1 MYIPLIFLN
10 CPSVSPA
17 VPTQPVLPTVAVPAS
32 RRRWGHWLLVVVG
45 LLAVGIWAG
54 LTFWLDP
61 WLRRTLQ
68 EKVQTASHGRYQLR
82 IGELHTSL
90 WHRRAAL
97 RRLHL
102 RTVGSTTDS
111 VRLPRVEA
119 ALGRLQIA
127 GIGLWQLLRRGEVS
141 LDSVALDA
149 VTVQLSGW
157 PPTASS
163 LPLHRQ
169 LPVQGLRIGKLVV
182 RHAQGLFGP
191 AASPAVQ
198 VGDADLLFR
207 DVRIGAAGAADSSRI
222 GYAAAVAVEVRNLMA
237 QVPGHQLR
245 LRRLVAAS
253 GSRRLE
259 ADSMTIH
266 PLQSINSRRSPNV
279 RVSLAL
285 PRVVLTGVDA
295 AGLTRRQFQADSL
308 WVASPRMALTLPA
321 RKPPALH
328 DALIPYLRQC
338 QLKTLVVTN
347 GQVRIAGT
355 ELAPAVADVHITGS
369 RVQVL
374 PYAGR
379 PVGMYYAQAWRVQTG
394 RATATLNAPY
404 YHLAWQR
411 LRADTRAGRLQLTN
425 IALMPTMSVV
435 RLAQSK
441 GHQAA
446 HITARVSELALTGLD
461 FPAVLNQAEFRA
473 ATFTLRA
480 PRVTT
485 RSDGRFPINPAISRV
500 TPEALGRVPF
510 RFALQQ
516 LQVRQATITMLYR
529 SPRSPQPGTLQITRF
544 GGTLRNLS
552 NDPRRMNAAHPLTGE
567 ASGRLQDQCVARLT
581 LRANLLDPAGR
592 HTVTG
597 VFGAAPLAI
606 LNAMTVPTR
615 GLGFRSGQINRIRF
629 QMELSQA
636 AAEGTMWGHYTDL
649 KLQLLN
655 RQNKPGRLH
664 RVGTSLVN
672 GILIRD
678 DNPRQPGQPLQ
689 PGRMSSGRER
699 RFSVFSL
706 WRQGLVSGLLNSA
719 GVPSGL
725 AKKLSEGE

>member
-1 MYIPLIFLN
+1 M
-10 CPSVSPA
+10 
-17 VPTQPVLPTVAVPAS
+17 PVLPPLPAVDVSAS
-32 RRRWGHWLLVVVG
+32 RRRRGHWLLALAG

-61 WLRRTLQ
+61 WLGGML
-68 EKVQTASHGRYQLR
+68 EDKVQTASHGRYQLR

-90 WHRRAAL
+90 WHRRAEL
-97 RRLHL
+97 HTLHL
-102 RTVGSTTDS
+102 RTIGSTADS

-119 ALGRLQIA
+119 TLGTLQIA
-127 GIGLWQLLRRGEVS
+127 GVGLWQLLRRGEVP

-149 VTVQLSGW
+149 VTLQLSGW
-157 PPTASS
+157 PQSASS

-169 LPVQGLRIGKLVV
+169 LPMEGLRIGKIVV
-182 RHAQGLFGP
+182 RHARGVYGP
-191 AASPAVQ
+191 AAAPAVQ
-198 VGDADLLFR
+198 IGTVDLLFR
-207 DVRIGAAGAADSSRI
+207 DVRLSAAGAADSGRI
-222 GYAAAVAVEVRNLMA
+222 GYAAAVAVQARNLRA
-237 QVPGHQLR
+237 QVPGHRLH

-259 ADSMTIH
+259 ADSLTIH
-266 PLQSINSRRSPNV
+266 PLQRITSQRSRNV
-279 RVSLAL
+279 RVSLVL
-285 PRVVLTGVDA
+285 PRLVLTGLHA
-295 AGLTRRQFQADSL
+295 AGLARRQFRADSL
-308 WVASPRMALTLPA
+308 RLSSPRMALTLPA
-321 RKPPALH
+321 RQPPALH
-328 DALIPYLRQC
+328 EALRPYLRQC
-338 QLKTLVVTN
+338 QLQTLAVTDA
-347 GQVRIAGT
+347 QLRIAGT

-374 PYAGR
+374 PHVGR
-379 PVGMYYAQAWRVQTG
+379 PMDMYYAQAWQVHTG

-425 IALMPTMSVV
+425 VLLLPTMSVV
-435 RLAQSK
+435 KLAQSK

-446 HITARVSELALTGLD
+446 HVTARIPELAFTGLD
-461 FPAVLNQAEFRA
+461 FPAALNQEQLRA
-473 ATFTLRA
+473 TTLTLRA
-480 PRVTT
+480 PRVST
-485 RSDGRFPINPAISRV
+485 RSDGRFPINPAISHV
-500 TPEALGRVPF
+500 TPEALGRVPL
-510 RFALQQ
+510 RFTLQQ
-516 LQVRQATITMLYR
+516 LQVRQTTITMLYR

-544 GGTLRNLS
+544 AGTLRNIS

-567 ASGRLQDQCVARLT
+567 ASGRLQDQCLARLT

-615 GLGFRSGQINRIRF
+615 GLGFKSGQINRIRF
-629 QMELSQA
+629 QMELSQT

-655 RQNKPGRLH
+655 RQNKPGLLH
-664 RVGTSLVN
+664 RAETSLVN
-672 GILIRD
+672 GIFIRD
-678 DNPRQPGQPLQ
+678 NNPRRPGQPLQ
-689 PGRMSSGRER
+689 PGQMSSGRER